1 MIPLPRPGPPTRRAQ
16 VLYHVVEA
24 SSGFR
29 YTRHN
34 AAPTFLLAYI
44 LPNGLWIV
52 VPAAAA
58 WTLAKALAASPRTKG
73 KAM

>member
-1 MIPLPRPGPPTRRAQ
+1 MTPQ

-44 LPNGLWIV
+44 LPNGLWV
-52 VPAAAA
+52 MVPGIAA
-58 WTLAKALAASPRTKG
+58 WKLGVALAAAP
-73 KAM
+73 KAA

>member
-1 MIPLPRPGPPTRRAQ
+1 M
-16 VLYHVVEA
+16 VEA

-44 LPNGLWIV
+44 LPNGLWVV
-52 VPAAAA
+52 VPGIAA
-58 WTLAKALAASPRTKG
+58 WKLGAALAAAPS
-73 KAM
+73 KAA

>member
-1 MIPLPRPGPPTRRAQ
+1 M
-16 VLYHVVEA
+16 LYHVVEA

-44 LPNGLWIV
+44 LPNGLWV
-52 VPAAAA
+52 MVPGIAA
-58 WTLAKALAASPRTKG
+58 WKLGVALVAAPKAAYFFFSVDQLLTDYPGTGS
-73 KAM
+73 

>member
-1 MIPLPRPGPPTRRAQ
+1 M
-16 VLYHVVEA
+16 LYHVVEA

-44 LPNGLWIV
+44 LPNGLWV
-52 VPAAAA
+52 MVPGIAA
-58 WTLAKALAASPRTKG
+58 WKLGVALAAAP
-73 KAM
+73 KAA